1 MKERAVN
8 RDGELIVRNQ
18 MAAVDGNASA
28 RVEDLRGERV
38 ESTRLR

>member
-1 MKERAVN
+1 MKECAVN
-8 RDGELIVRNQ
+8 RDRELIAKNQ

-38 ESTRLR
+38 ESIRLR